1 MGSDALLLLAAAPAA
16 LRAPTPDE
24 LLNRPLALV
33 VALALVGLLPFL
45 LMTLTSF
52 VKISTVLHIARSA
65 IGVPEVPS
73 STVVVALAAALTFV
87 AMGPVAQRIADRV
100 TPVLEPHAGQTTS
113 EWFHEVVVAVREPL
127 RGFLSANASP
137 RQKARFYELSQKAHA
152 AGDRTEVDRDD
163 LGVVVPAFLV
173 SELIAAFTLGFAIY
187 LPFLVVD
194 LVVANVLTALGMQTL
209 NPLQVGLP
217 FKLLLF
223 VAADGWGLLAQT
235 LVTGY
240 KPG

>member
-1 MGSDALLLLAAAPAA
+1 MASW
-16 LRAPTPDE
+16 
-24 LLNRPLALV
+24 
-33 VALALVGLLPFL
+33 
-45 LMTLTSF
+45 
-52 VKISTVLHIARSA
+52 
-65 IGVPEVPS
+65 PS
-73 STVVVALAAALTFV
+73 
-87 AMGPVAQRIADRV
+87 
-100 TPVLEPHAGQTTS
+100 
-113 EWFHEVVVAVREPL
+113 EPL

-137 RQKARFYELSQKAHA
+137 RQKARFYELSQKAHG
-152 AGDRTEVDRDD
+152 AGDRADVDRED

-173 SELIAAFTLGFAIY
+173 SELVAAFTLGFAIY

-209 NPLQVGLP
+209 NPIQVSLP

-240 KPG
+240 RFG